1 VAGLGEPGRQ
11 MLFHGISGVIGTEC
25 DSHLRRQGSHE
36 RIPDPSMG
44 LPPHLTTFA

>member
-1 VAGLGEPGRQ
+1 MARLGEPGGKV
-11 MLFHGISGVIGTEC
+11 LFQGIAGVVGAEC

-36 RIPDPSMG
+36 QWPGPSMG